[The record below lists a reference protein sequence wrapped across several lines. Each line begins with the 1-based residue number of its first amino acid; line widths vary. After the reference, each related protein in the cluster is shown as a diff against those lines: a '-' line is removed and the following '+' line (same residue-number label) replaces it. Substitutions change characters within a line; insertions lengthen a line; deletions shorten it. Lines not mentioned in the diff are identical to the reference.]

1 VSDNG
6 GDGQPESEYDDLLRA
21 MAHASER
28 APAGAD
34 PGLVTGSLV
43 AGKFR
48 VVRTIG
54 VGGMG
59 RVYEV
64 EHELTKHR
72 RALKILHAG
81 ASADVI
87 ERFVREA
94 SAAGRIANPH
104 VTETFDAG
112 RLESGEPYLLM
123 ELLGGETL
131 DERLRRDAR
140 VDASELADLVHQAC
154 EGVQAAHD
162 AGIVHRDLKPE
173 NLFVTTRD
181 GQPFVKILD
190 FGVSKFDQR
199 HTGAP
204 GITKDGSMMG
214 TPYYMSPEQ
223 VRGVADID
231 ARTDVYALGVIL
243 YECACGERPFVAAS
257 VEHLAVLIHEG
268 KAIPLGQRA
277 PSLPSGFADV
287 VHRAMATD
295 RDERFATPRALA
307 AALVPFRGVRAS
319 GPGPSNAPPRY
330 VVRPSSRP
338 GPVGSEPPASSFL
351 PSSPLALAATLQ
363 TDPPPA
369 APRRPALVTIWSA
382 GLLVGAGAIFAVAW
396 ALHTPA
402 ASVDAPAAASAS
414 RPVEAS
420 ASPASPS
427 APGAPAEAASLAP
440 LEPAPAILTASA
452 ASVPAGASAAPH
464 PSARSSA
471 AARSPS
477 APSRA
482 EQKGLAGENP
492 FR

>member
-21 MAHASER
+21 VAHASER
-28 APAGAD
+28 VPAGAD
-34 PGLVTGSLV
+34 PGLITGSVV

-81 ASADVI
+81 ASADVV

-123 ELLGGETL
+123 ELLVGETL
-131 DERLRRDAR
+131 DERLRRVLRLDAP
-140 VDASELADLVHQAC
+140 ELADLLHQAC

-173 NLFVTTRD
+173 NLFVTIRD
-181 GQPFVKILD
+181 GLPFAKILD

-199 HTGAP
+199 RTGAP

-268 KAIPLGQRA
+268 KAAPLGQRE
-277 PSLPSGFADV
+277 PSLPPGFAEV
-287 VHRAMATD
+287 VHRAMAID
-295 RDERFATPRALA
+295 RDERFETPRALA
-307 AALVPFRGVRAS
+307 AALAPFRGARAS
-319 GPGPSNAPPRY
+319 RPGSSDGPPRY

-338 GPVGSEPPASSFL
+338 GPLGSEPPSSSFL

-363 TDPPPA
+363 TDPPTA
-369 APRRPALVTIWSA
+369 LPRRRPGLTAIGLA
-382 GLLVGAGAIFAVAW
+382 GALVGAGAIFAVAR
-396 ALHTPA
+396 ALLTPA
-402 ASVDAPAAASAS
+402 AGVDAPAAVSS
-414 RPVEAS
+414 RPAEAAS
-420 ASPASPS
+420 SLASPASP
-427 APGAPAEAASLAP
+427 AVPASLVP
-440 LEPAPAILTASA
+440 LEPAPVTAAASSASA
-452 ASVPAGASAAPH
+452 QAGVAPH

-471 AARSPS
+471 GARLPS
-477 APSRA
+477 VPSRA